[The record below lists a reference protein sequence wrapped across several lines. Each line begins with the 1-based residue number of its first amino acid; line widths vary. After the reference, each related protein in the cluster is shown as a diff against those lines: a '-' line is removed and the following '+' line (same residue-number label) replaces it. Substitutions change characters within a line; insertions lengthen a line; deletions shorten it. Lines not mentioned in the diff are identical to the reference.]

1 MKHLVIIGAGGMG
14 KEIYF
19 TARRSIG
26 YQDEFDIKG
35 FIDDNIHA
43 LDGFQGYPPVL
54 NTIKDYQPETDDV
67 FTCSMGN
74 VQTKRKVCELIK
86 RKGGQFQTL
95 IDKDAQIRDNARIGD
110 GCIVDAYAM
119 IGTDA
124 VIGENCLIQ
133 CFSNVAHDCKVGDYS
148 RVDVRALMVG
158 GVEIGKNV
166 TIHTNAIINHKVR
179 IEDNATVGA
188 LSFVI
193 RNVKAGTTVC
203 GNPAKKLEF

>member
-14 KEIYF
+14 KEIFY
-19 TARRSIG
+19 TAKHSIG
-26 YQDEFDIKG
+26 YETEFDIKG

-43 LDGFQGYPPVL
+43 LDNFSGYPPVL
-54 NTIKDYQPETDDV
+54 GTISEYQPESDDV

-74 VQTKRKVCELIK
+74 VQTKRKVCEIIK
-86 RKGGQFQTL
+86 SKGGKFQTL
-95 IDKDAQIRDNARIGD
+95 IDHRAQIRDNVTIGE
-110 GCIVDAYAM
+110 GCIIDSYAM

-133 CFSNVAHDCKVGDYS
+133 SFSNVAHDCKVGDYS
-148 RVDVRALMVG
+148 RVDVRSLMVG
-158 GVEIGKNV
+158 GVEVGNNV
-166 TIHTNAIINHKVR
+166 TIHTNAIINHKVK
-179 IEDNATVGA
+179 IEDDATVGA

-203 GNPAKKLEF
+203 GNPAIRLKY

>member
-19 TARRSIG
+19 TAKRSIG
-26 YQDEFDIKG
+26 HGTEFDIKG

-43 LDGFQGYPPVL
+43 LDEFTGYPPVL
-54 NTIKDYQPETDDV
+54 DTINGYQPKNDDV

-74 VQTKRKVCELIK
+74 VQTKRKVCEIIK
-86 RKGGQFQTL
+86 SKGGKFQTL
-95 IDKDAQIRDNARIGD
+95 IDCQAQIRDNVKIGE
-110 GCIVDAYAM
+110 GTIVDAYAM
-119 IGTDA
+119 VGTDA

-133 CFSNVAHDCKVGDYS
+133 SFSNVAHDCKVGDYT
-148 RVDVRALMVG
+148 RVDVRSLMVG
-158 GVEIGKNV
+158 GVVVGNNV
-166 TIHTNAIINHKVR
+166 TIHTNAIINHRVT
-179 IEDNATVGA
+179 IEDDATVGA

-203 GNPAKKLEF
+203 GNPAIRLKY